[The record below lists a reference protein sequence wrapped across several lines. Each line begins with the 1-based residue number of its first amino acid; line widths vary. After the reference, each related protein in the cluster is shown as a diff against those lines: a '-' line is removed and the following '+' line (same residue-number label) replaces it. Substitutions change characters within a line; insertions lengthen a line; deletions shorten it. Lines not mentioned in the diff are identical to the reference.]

1 MANALHN
8 IICLEAEW
16 KYRNVKRDNF
26 SLNTEPLLNWLRS
39 FHGCDLRFSS
49 RIPKAWLQLGSA
61 GAGASTRRFQTRIG
75 LPWPNVLGLS
85 L

>member
-16 KYRNVKRDNF
+16 EYRNVKRDNF

-39 FHGCDLRFSS
+39 FRGSDLRFSS
-49 RIPKAWLQLGSA
+49 RIPQAWLQSGSP
-61 GAGASTRRFQTRIG
+61 GAGAPPRRFQTRIG